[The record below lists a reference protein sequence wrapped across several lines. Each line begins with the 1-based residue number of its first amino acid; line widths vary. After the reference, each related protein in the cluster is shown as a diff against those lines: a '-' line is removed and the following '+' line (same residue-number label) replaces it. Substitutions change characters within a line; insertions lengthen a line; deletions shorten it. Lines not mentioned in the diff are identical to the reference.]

1 MIVAH
6 ETHQRDDATALFV
19 IPNQSILFENIQDIC
34 ETNYK
39 KYKYA
44 KHMIDLETKNWISS
58 ESDINSQIFCVTVD
72 VAFDLIIRNSYSEF
86 MKNLKY
92 IVFDKVHL

>member
-6 ETHQRDDATALFV
+6 ETLQKRDDATALFV

-39 KYKYA
+39 KYKYTR
-44 KHMIDLETKNWISS
+44 HMIDLEN
-58 ESDINSQIFCVTVD
+58 
-72 VAFDLIIRNSYSEF
+72 
-86 MKNLKY
+86 
-92 IVFDKVHL
+92 